1 MVLWRKGITEILP
14 NTTKIPFFVYK
25 TPISSKNILG
35 TYIKIIIFLQITIL
49 HTIWVI
55 NNPFKYFFHVFFF
68 QFSLFSCSGMAHYH
82 KWQIRADCKKNRWS
96 SRFYFSCWLNQDT
109 MGWTSLCKSKYYFVF
124 LKTGLLKSPQFS
136 FQFFVCK
143 KFRKWF
149 YFFTCIL
156 PDYVVHEITKK
167 NWPNCHF
174 ENRTADFLLRWQ
186 NSLR

>member
-1 MVLWRKGITEILP
+1 MLSCKPFATNSLKWTILFCWTFVKYWWDVHRKVGSSRPVYYSIVWVLLIKTSRDVLLLLFRAANQIMSEEKVVQSFGFSIHHFWRLWINNLEEQSNKR
-14 NTTKIPFFVYK
+14 
-25 TPISSKNILG
+25 SSK
-35 TYIKIIIFLQITIL
+35 IISHAGL
-49 HTIWVI
+49 
-55 NNPFKYFFHVFFF
+55 
-68 QFSLFSCSGMAHYH
+68 
-82 KWQIRADCKKNRWS
+82 D
-96 SRFYFSCWLNQDT
+96 D
-109 MGWTSLCKSKYYFVF
+109 

-136 FQFFVCK
+136 FQFFVSK

-156 PDYVVHEITKK
+156 LDFVVHEITKK